1 MLLFFALLAC
11 LLGSPGWALFWI
23 IWHLLDKDDK

>member
-1 MLLFFALLAC
+1 MFIWFAAIAC

-23 IWHLLDKDDK
+23 VCYLLDRD